1 MVLFSLES
9 LFNTWFTL
17 ELVLRFISC
26 DKKLAFVKNWL
37 NIIDLIAILP
47 YYLMLTASKA
57 AIGRNYRTS
66 ILPDRFLG
74 ASTNFGSTLKIF
86 RLTRIV
92 RVAKIRFSYLIT
104 FGSNSLVQS
113 IKCKSYRVV
122 YIVSSILYG
131 SYDMGHLIKRQ
142 T

>member
-1 MVLFSLES
+1 MES

-57 AIGRNYRTS
+57 AIGEKTFTFS
-66 ILPDRFLG
+66 EHFL
-74 ASTNFGSTLKIF
+74 LIF
-86 RLTRIV
+86 LSE
-92 RVAKIRFSYLIT
+92 F
-104 FGSNSLVQS
+104 Q
-113 IKCKSYRVV
+113 
-122 YIVSSILYG
+122 
-131 SYDMGHLIKRQ
+131 
-142 T
+142 